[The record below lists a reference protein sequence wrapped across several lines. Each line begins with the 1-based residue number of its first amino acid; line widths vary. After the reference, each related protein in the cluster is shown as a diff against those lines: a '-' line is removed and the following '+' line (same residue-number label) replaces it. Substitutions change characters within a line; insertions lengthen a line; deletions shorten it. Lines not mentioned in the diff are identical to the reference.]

1 MSTDTQPLAEWEID
15 ILVESGLIAD
25 LSAEVPCQWLIPCT
39 AVATWALVNA
49 CCGLTS
55 SVCEPHKHKSEAE
68 VQQLIADGGYDCRR
82 CGAFNSRY
90 TWRLL

>member
-1 MSTDTQPLAEWEID
+1 VSTDTQPLAQWE
-15 ILVESGLIAD
+15 VELLDATVAD

-39 AVATWALVNA
+39 ATATWALVNA

-68 VQQLIADGGYDCRR
+68 VQQLMTDGGYDCRR
-82 CGAFNSRY
+82 CGAFNPGY